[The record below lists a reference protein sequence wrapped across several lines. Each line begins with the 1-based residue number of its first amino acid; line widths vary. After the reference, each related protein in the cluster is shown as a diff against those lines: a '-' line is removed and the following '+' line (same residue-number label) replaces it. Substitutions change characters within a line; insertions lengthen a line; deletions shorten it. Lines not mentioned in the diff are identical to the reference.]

1 MGVPPP
7 GWNKFP
13 TFPKS
18 KIGGLPFDR
27 ILDRILRSRLKNDKV
42 SSLENGEAPQP
53 KMIEVT
59 RPEVLKREEETETRS
74 QLFKQRWK
82 CRFAISQFQI
92 GSFILQPLRRRISL
106 QPIIELLSYSI
117 CRRAFL
123 HLSAK

>member
-42 SSLENGEAPQP
+42 SSPKIISVAQP
-53 KMIEVT
+53 DKI
-59 RPEVLKREEETETRS
+59 LYCS
-74 QLFKQRWK
+74 QPGLVFHEIFNVKSSSLAEQV
-82 CRFAISQFQI
+82 F
-92 GSFILQPLRRRISL
+92 SFW
-106 QPIIELLSYSI
+106 Y
-117 CRRAFL
+117 
-123 HLSAK
+123 